1 MSVSEDVDVGCAI
14 TPKVIYDEIRGA
26 LPFTKDE
33 FGYKKKFYH
42 RMGYLSVFSCDII
55 TLIYMFVIYI
65 LLYMFS
71 LL

>member
-33 FGYKKKFYH
+33 FGYKKMFYH
-42 RMGYLSVFSCDII
+42 RMGNFLSKINP
-55 TLIYMFVIYI
+55 
-65 LLYMFS
+65 
-71 LL
+71 